1 MQAKSTLITHN
12 TFTESQNISMGDT
25 LQCAETR
32 VGSFSLSVFGFEKYA
47 YQYNTVIW
55 EKFTLKYFCRTRE

>member
-1 MQAKSTLITHN
+1 
-12 TFTESQNISMGDT
+12 MGDT

-55 EKFTLKYFCRTRE
+55 EKFTLKYFCRTREQQK